1 MLQGV
6 FKWFDPE
13 TGYGLI
19 APDVGRI
26 NLFMRSTKRAE
37 GEHEPLK
44 NGDRVTYEVTQ
55 GRTGMQ
61 VKNVSKI

>member
-1 MLQGV
+1 MPQGV

-26 NLFMRSTKRAE
+26 NLFMRSTKMAE
-37 GEHEPLK
+37 GEREVLK

>member
-26 NLFMRSTKRAE
+26 NLFMRSTNIAGSEYKALR
-37 GEHEPLK
+37 
-44 NGDRVTYEVTQ
+44 NGDRVTYEAAQ